1 MKRKNPGLVI
11 ISFIIITTGIF
22 ISAITFLFNLFVAS
36 FYYLVFAGISLVWMG
51 IVLLDL
57 RTHYN
62 IIGWKKAHAQISF
75 LGDVAV
81 IHSSRWTNVVRGSG
95 PFFFFLSLGLAPWL
109 SPHIFLHEDA
119 FPPVWHLISICVM
132 FPLAGYFLHFFTVSQ
147 TITVGRKYFKR
158 ELHGLGWRSELE
170 SRDPRLE
177 FDLNKYNKIIEFLV
191 ANVNYNRTSIFGSK
205 ADYFDEKRVPIP
217 DARNVPLDKFLMWLF
232 PEQEDIWR
240 MMIDLICEPQYEAWV
255 PTRRMQ
261 NIYSEIS
268 KKKEEFRKSIEHK

>member
-1 MKRKNPGLVI
+1 MKRKNPRM
-11 ISFIIITTGIF
+11 IIICAINIATGIF
-22 ISAITFLFNLFVAS
+22 ISAVTFLFNIFVAS
-36 FYYLVFAGISLVWMG
+36 FCYPIVTGISLVWMG
-51 IVLLDL
+51 IVVLDL

-62 IIGWKKAHAQISF
+62 IIRWKKAHAQISF
-75 LGDVAV
+75 LEDMAV
-81 IHSSRWTNVVRGSG
+81 IYSSRWTNIVRGSG

-170 SRDPRLE
+170 SKDPRLE
-177 FDLNKYNKIIEFLV
+177 FDLSKYSNTIEFLV
-191 ANVNYNRTSIFGSK
+191 ADVNYKRTSIFGSK
-205 ADYFDEKRVPIP
+205 TDYFDQKRVPIP

-240 MMIDLICEPQYEAWV
+240 MMIDLICEPQYEAGV
-255 PTRRMQ
+255 PTRRMK
-261 NIYSEIS
+261 NIYGEIT
-268 KKKEEFRKSIEHK
+268 KKKEEFRKSTEHK